1 MVQDILDSARR
12 HPNGRRIFTSEQKAL
27 IVSEWE
33 KSGMSGPEYSR
44 HVGILVSILYK
55 WRKDAMRGAT
65 MSIQN
70 DGDLYTKAQLDSLQK
85 ENEELKKALAES
97 HLDVRILKKKLELDA
112 QKQRLK
118 KSANLGRSSR

>member
-1 MVQDILDSARR
+1 
-12 HPNGRRIFTSEQKAL
+12 
-27 IVSEWE
+27 
-33 KSGMSGPEYSR
+33 
-44 HVGILVSILYK
+44 
-55 WRKDAMRGAT
+55 

-85 ENEELKKALAES
+85 ENEELKKALAEVT
-97 HLDVRILKKKLELDA
+97 LDNRILKKKLELDA